1 MVLKRGR
8 KKSEG
13 GKKKKRKER
22 EEGRGLFEALALSC
36 LSR

>member
-1 MVLKRGR
+1 MELKRGR

-13 GKKKKRKER
+13 GKRKKGKEGRK
-22 EEGRGLFEALALSC
+22 GRGLFEAVALSC